1 MLTLNRTVL
10 DTFLKYFRCEVEQ
23 SNGHSKLPAHVNLP
37 VAMATK
43 FKRRGSDWALEGWD
57 PNVRRLSYKYTTL
70 IKGDYVWLDLKSGR
84 EFEVPIGAVVKLC
97 DSGQIQVVDDEGNE
111 HWISPQ
117 NATNIKP
124 MHPTSIHG
132 VEDMIRLGDLNE
144 AGILRNLLIRYRE
157 KLIYTYTGS
166 ILVAINP
173 YQLLPIYTADQ
184 IRLYTNKKIGE
195 MPPHIFAIADNCYFN
210 MQRNNRDQCCIISG
224 ESGAGK
230 TESTK
235 LILQFLAAISGQ
247 HSWIEQQVLEA
258 NPILEAFGNAKTI
271 RNDNSSRFGKYIDIH
286 FNKRGAIEGAK
297 IEQYLLEKSRVCR
310 QAQDERNYHIF
321 YCMLKGMTADEK
333 KKLGLS
339 KATDYTYLT
348 MGKCTVC
355 DGRDDMKEYSN
366 IRSAMKV
373 LMFTDKENWEISK
386 LLAAILHMGN
396 LRYEARTYD
405 NLDACEVV
413 HSPHLTTAATLLEVD
428 GKDLRNCLTS
438 RTLITRGETVS
449 TPLSMEQA
457 LDVRDAFV
465 KGIYGRL
472 FVWIVEKINAAIYK
486 PPSSQSKG
494 IRRSIGL
501 LDIFGFE
508 NFTVNSFEQLCI
520 NFANEN
526 LQQFFV
532 RHVFKLEQEEYNL
545 ENINWQHIEFTDNQD
560 ALDMIAIKPM
570 NIISLID
577 EESRFPKGT
586 DSTMLNKLNFQHKV
600 NTNYIPPKNN
610 YETQFGIQ
618 HFAGVVYY
626 ETKGFLEKNRDTLYG
641 DIIQLVHSSKNKFIK
656 QIFQADVAMVT
667 HTHKI
672 YSSMNKIII
681 CNKTNNGSG
690 MFSGG
695 AFSCPACFYTHLS
708 HFSLCV
714 CVCVCSLH
722 DHPASLQFLCGF
734 APASCL
740 HLPSS
745 TLPKGAETRKRS
757 PTLSSQFKRSLELL
771 MRTLSVC
778 QPFFVRCIKPNEYK
792 KPMLFD
798 RDLCVR
804 QLRYSGMMETI
815 RIRRAGYPIRY
826 TFVEFV
832 DRYRVLMP
840 GVKPAYKQ
848 EDLRGTCQRIAE
860 AVLGRDDDWQ
870 MGKTKIFL
878 KDHHD
883 MLLEIERDKA
893 ITDKVI
899 LIQKVVRGFKD
910 RSNFLRMRKSAVLIQ
925 KTWRGY
931 LCRKNYGAMRA
942 GFSRLQA
949 LVRSRKLCASYHVAR
964 QRITGFQGHCRGFLV
979 RRAFRHRLWAV
990 ITIQAY
996 TRGMIARRL
1005 YRRLRGEYRRRLEA
1019 EKMRLAEETK
1029 LRNQM
1034 SAKRAKA
1041 EAERK
1046 HQERLTQLAKEDAER
1061 EKKEKEEARR
1071 KKELVEQ
1078 MERARMEPVNDS
1090 DMVDKMFGFL
1100 GTTSSFPGQ
1109 EGQAPVGFE
1118 DLERTHR
1125 ELEEE
1130 DLDEA
1135 LPLPED
1141 DDEEDLSE
1149 YKFSKFAA
1157 TYFQGTTTHTYVRRP
1172 LKQPLLF
1179 HDDEGDQLAALAVWI
1194 TVLRFMGDL
1203 PEPKYHTAI
1212 SDGSEKIPVMTKIY
1226 ETLGKKTY
1234 KRELQALQGEGET
1247 PQSDSPRKNSLRHKL
1262 VSLTLKKKSKI
1273 TEEVTKRL
1281 NDGEYGL
1288 HGNSMLEDRPT
1299 SNLEKL
1305 HFIIGNGIL
1314 RPGLRDE
1321 IYCQICKQLS
1331 QNPSKSSHARGWI
1344 LISLCVGC
1352 FAPSDKFLK
1361 YLRNFISS
1369 GPPGYAPYC
1378 EERLRRTFVNGTR
1391 TQPPSWL
1398 ELQATKSKKPIMLP
1412 VTFMD
1417 GTTKTLLTDSATTA
1431 KELCNTLADKIS
1443 LQDRFGFSL
1452 YIALFDKVSSLGS
1465 GNDHVMDA
1473 VSQCEQYAKE
1483 QGAQERNAP
1492 WRLFFRKEIF
1502 TPWHCAADDTV
1513 ATNLIYQQTVR
1524 GVKFGEY
1531 RCDREDLAELASQQY
1546 YVDYGSEV
1554 LLERLLSL
1562 IPSYIPDREMSS
1574 SRTVEKWAHFIM
1586 AAHKK
1591 GIYTQKRFDPQ
1602 KVKEEVVDF
1611 ARHKWPLL
1619 FSRFYEAFKFSGPS
1633 LPKNDL
1639 IVAVNWTGVYFVDEQ
1654 EQVLL
1659 ELAFPEITA
1668 VSSSRG
1674 GKLQSQSFTL
1684 ATIKGEEYT
1693 FTSNNAEDI
1702 RDLVVTFL
1710 EGLRKR
1716 SKFVVALQ
1724 DSPNQNG
1731 EPSTFL
1737 SFQKGDLILLDQDTG
1752 EQVLNSGWAHGVNER
1767 TNQKGDFP
1775 ADSVYVLPTMT
1786 RPQQEIVALV
1796 TMTPDQ
1802 RQQSVR
1808 VSQLMLPEGE
1818 DSVKPY
1824 TLEEFSYD
1832 YFRPPPKHT
1841 LSRVMVT
1848 KNRGKDKLWSCTREP
1863 LKQPLLKKVIHH
1875 EDLAQEACMA
1885 FIAVMKYMGDYP
1897 SKRTRSVNELTDQI
1911 FEGSLKAEPL
1921 KDEIFC
1927 QIIKQLT
1934 DNHVKYSEEKGWELL
1949 WLCTG
1954 LFPPSNIL
1962 LPHIQRFL
1970 QSKRQHPLSADC
1982 MHRLHKALRN
1992 GSRKYPPHLVEV
2004 EAIQHKTTQI
2014 FHKVYFPDD
2023 TDEAFEVESSTKA
2036 KDFCQ
2041 NISTRLLLKSHEGFS
2056 LFVKISDKVISVP
2069 EGDFFFDFVRHLT
2082 DWIKKSRPAKDGMVP
2097 SLTYQVFFMKKL
2109 WTSTVP
2115 GKDSFA
2121 DSIFHYYQE
2130 LPKYLRGYHKCSRDE
2145 VFQLAALIY
2154 RVKFED
2160 DKSHFPT
2167 IPKMLRE
2174 LVPHDLI
2181 RQMSPDD
2188 WKRSV
2193 VAFFNKQAGKS
2204 REEAKLMFLKIIYKW
2219 QTFGSA
2225 FFEVKQTTEP
2235 NYPEILLIAINKHG
2249 VSLIDPKTKDILITH
2264 PFTKISNWSSG
2275 NTYFH
2280 ITIGNLV
2287 RGSKLLCET
2296 SLGYKMD
2303 DLLTSYISQM
2313 LTTMNKQR
2321 SGRGLNK

>member
-1 MLTLNRTVL
+1 VL
-10 DTFLKYFRCEVEQ
+10 FLVQ
-23 SNGHSKLPAHVNLP
+23 
-37 VAMATK
+37 
-43 FKRRGSDWALEGWD
+43 
-57 PNVRRLSYKYTTL
+57 
-70 IKGDYVWLDLKSGR
+70 GDYVWMDLKTGR
-84 EFEVPIGAVVKLC
+84 EFDVPIGAVVKLC

-117 NATNIKP
+117 SASHIKP

-157 KLIYTYTGS
+157 HLIYTYTGS
-166 ILVAINP
+166 ILVAVNP
-173 YQLLPIYTADQ
+173 YQLLPIYSPEQ

-210 MQRNNRDQCCIISG
+210 MQRNNKDQCCIISG

-310 QAQDERNYHIF
+310 QAQDERNYHVF
-321 YCMLKGMTADEK
+321 YCMLRGMTMEQK
-333 KKLGLS
+333 KKLGLG
-339 KATDYTYLT
+339 KATDYNYLA
-348 MGKCTVC
+348 MGNCTTC
-355 DGRDDMKEYSN
+355 DGRDDSKEYAN

-373 LMFTDKENWEISK
+373 LMFTDTENWEISK

-396 LRYEARTYD
+396 LQYEARTYD

-413 HSPHLTTAATLLEVD
+413 QSASLITAASLLEVD
-428 GKDLRNCLTS
+428 PQDVMNCLTS
-438 RTLITRGETVS
+438 RTIITRGETVS

-472 FVWIVEKINAAIYK
+472 FVWIVEKINAAIYR
-486 PPSSQSKG
+486 PPSQELKS

-577 EESRFPKGT
+577 EESKFPKGT
-586 DSTMLNKLNFQHKV
+586 DATMLHKLNSQHKL

-610 YETQFGIQ
+610 YETQFGIN
-618 HFAGVVYY
+618 HFAGIVYY
-626 ETKGFLEKNRDTLYG
+626 ETKGFLEKNRDTLHG

-656 QIFQADVAMVT
+656 QIFQADVAM
-667 HTHKI
+667 
-672 YSSMNKIII
+672 
-681 CNKTNNGSG
+681 
-690 MFSGG
+690 
-695 AFSCPACFYTHLS
+695 
-708 HFSLCV
+708 
-714 CVCVCSLH
+714 
-722 DHPASLQFLCGF
+722 
-734 APASCL
+734 
-740 HLPSS
+740 
-745 TLPKGAETRKRS
+745 GAETRKRS

-798 RDLCVR
+798 RELCVR

-848 EDLRGTCQRIAE
+848 GDLRGTCQRIAE
-860 AVLGRDDDWQ
+860 AVLGKDDDWQ
-870 MGKTKIFL
+870 IGKTKIFL

-910 RSNFLRMRKSAVLIQ
+910 RSNFLKVRNSVLMIQ
-925 KTWRGY
+925 RYWRGHN
-931 LCRKNYGAMRA
+931 CRKNYGAMRI
-942 GFSRLQA
+942 GFLRLQA
-949 LVRSRKLCASYHVAR
+949 LYRSRKLHKQYHMAR
-964 QRITGFQGHCRGFLV
+964 RRIIEFQARCRGYLV

-990 ITIQAY
+990 LTVQAY
-996 TRGMIARRL
+996 ARGMIARRL
-1005 YRRLRGEYRRRLEA
+1005 YKRLRGEYHRRLEA
-1019 EKMRLAEETK
+1019 EKLRLAEEER
-1029 LRNQM
+1029 LRKEM
-1034 SAKRAKA
+1034 SAKKAKE
-1041 EAERK
+1041 EAEKK
-1046 HQERLTQLAKEDAER
+1046 HQVRLAQLAREDAER
-1061 EKKEKEEARR
+1061 EVKEKEEARR
-1071 KKELVEQ
+1071 KKELLEK
-1078 MERARMEPVNDS
+1078 MEKARNEPVNDS

-1100 GTTSSFPGQ
+1100 GTTSSLPGQ
-1109 EGQAPVGFE
+1109 EGQAPNGFE
-1118 DLERTHR
+1118 DLERAQK

-1130 DLDEA
+1130 DLDAA
-1135 LPLPED
+1135 LPLPEEE
-1141 DDEEDLSE
+1141 EEDLSE
-1149 YKFSKFAA
+1149 YKFAKFAA
-1157 TYFQGTTTHTYVRRP
+1157 TYFQGTTTHTYIRRP
-1172 LKQPLLF
+1172 LKQPLLY
-1179 HDDEGDQLAALAVWI
+1179 HEDEGDQLAALAVWI
-1194 TVLRFMGDL
+1194 TILRFMGDL
-1203 PEPKYHTAI
+1203 PEPKYHTAM
-1212 SDGSEKIPVMTKIY
+1212 SDGGEKIPVMTKIY

-1234 KRELQALQGEGET
+1234 KKELQALQGEGEST
-1247 PQSDSPRKNSLRHKL
+1247 HIDGHKKNSVRHKL
-1262 VSLTLKKKSKI
+1262 VSLTLKKKSKL

-1281 NDGEYGL
+1281 HDGESTL
-1288 HGNSMLEDRPT
+1288 QGNSMLEDRPT

-1314 RPGLRDE
+1314 RPALRDE
-1321 IYCQICKQLS
+1321 IYCQICKQLT

-1344 LISLCVGC
+1344 LMSLCVGC
-1352 FAPSDKFLK
+1352 FAPSEKFVK
-1361 YLRNFISS
+1361 YLRNFING

-1378 EERLRRTFVNGTR
+1378 EERLRRTFANGTR

-1431 KELCNTLADKIS
+1431 KELCNSLADKIS
-1443 LQDRFGFSL
+1443 LKDRFGFSL

-1502 TPWHCAADDTV
+1502 TPWHNPNEDNV
-1513 ATNLIYQQTVR
+1513 ATNLIYQQIVR

-1531 RCDREDLAELASQQY
+1531 RCDKEEDLAELASQQY
-1546 YVDYGSEV
+1546 YVDYGSEMV
-1554 LLERLLSL
+1554 LERLLNL
-1562 IPSYIPDREMSS
+1562 IPSYIPDREITASK
-1574 SRTVEKWAHFIM
+1574 TVEKWAQLII

-1591 GIYTQKRFDPQ
+1591 GIYTQKRTDPK

-1611 ARHKWPLL
+1611 ARFKWPLL

-1633 LPKNDL
+1633 LPKNDV

-1659 ELAFPEITA
+1659 ELSFPEITA

-1674 GKLQSQSFTL
+1674 GKLQGQSFTL
-1684 ATIKGEEYT
+1684 ATIKGDEYT

-1716 SKFVVALQ
+1716 SKYVVTLQ
-1724 DSPNQNG
+1724 DNPNPVG
-1731 EPSTFL
+1731 EESGFL
-1737 SFQKGDLILLDQDTG
+1737 SFLKGDLIVLDQDTG
-1752 EQVLNSGWAHGVNER
+1752 EHVMNSGWANGFNER
-1767 TNQKGDFP
+1767 TKQRGDFP
-1775 ADSVYVLPTMT
+1775 TDSVYVLPTVTM
-1786 RPQQEIVALV
+1786 PPLEIVALV

-1802 RQQSVR
+1802 RQDVIR
-1808 VSQLMLPEGE
+1808 TSQLAIS
-1818 DSVKPY
+1818 DSEERVKPY

-1841 LSRVMVT
+1841 LSRVMIT
-1848 KNRGKDKLWSCTREP
+1848 KSRGKDKLWCYTREP
-1863 LKQPLLKKVIHH
+1863 IKQPLLKKILGS
-1875 EDLAQEACMA
+1875 EELSQEACMA
-1885 FIAVMKYMGDYP
+1885 FIDILYMGDYP

-1911 FEGSLKAEPL
+1911 FEGALKAEPL
-1921 KDEIFC
+1921 KDEIYC
-1927 QIIKQLT
+1927 QTLKQLT
-1934 DNHVKYSEEKGWELL
+1934 DNHIKYSEEKGWELL

-1962 LPHIQRFL
+1962 LPHVQRFL
-1970 QSKRQHPLSADC
+1970 QSRKHHPLAADC
-1982 MHRLHKALRN
+1982 IQRLQKALRN

-2041 NISTRLLLKSHEGFS
+2041 NISNRLLLKSSEGFS

-2082 DWIKKSRPAKDGMVP
+2082 DWIKKARPAKDGIVP

-2109 WTSTVP
+2109 WTNTTP
-2115 GKDSFA
+2115 GKDSMA

-2130 LPKYLRGYHKCSRDE
+2130 LPKYLRGYHKCTREE
-2145 VFQLAALIY
+2145 VLQLAALIY

-2160 DKSHFPT
+2160 DKSYFPS
-2167 IPKMLRE
+2167 IPKLLKE
-2174 LVPHDLI
+2174 LVPQDLI
-2181 RQMSPDD
+2181 RQLSPDD
-2188 WKRSV
+2188 WKRSI
-2193 VAFFNKQAGKS
+2193 VAYYNKHAGKT
-2204 REEAKLMFLKIIYKW
+2204 REEAKLAFLKIIFKW
-2219 QTFGSA
+2219 PTFGSA

-2313 LTTMNKQR
+2313 LTAMSKQR
-2321 SGRGLNK
+2321 SAKGSK

>member
-1 MLTLNRTVL
+1 
-10 DTFLKYFRCEVEQ
+10 
-23 SNGHSKLPAHVNLP
+23 
-37 VAMATK
+37 MAV
-43 FKRRGSDWALEGWD
+43 RINPIGSDWPLEGWD
-57 PNVRRLSYKYTTL
+57 PNIRRLSYRYNTL
-70 IKGDYVWLDLKSGR
+70 IQGDYVWLDLKTGR

-97 DSGQIQVVDDEGNE
+97 DSGQIQVLDDEGNE

-166 ILVAINP
+166 ILVAVNP

-310 QAQDERNYHIF
+310 QAYDERNYHIF

-348 MGKCTVC
+348 IGKCTVC
-355 DGRDDMKEYSN
+355 DGRDDLKEYSN
-366 IRSAMKV
+366 IQSAMKV
-373 LMFTDKENWEISK
+373 LMFTEKENWEISK

-413 HSPHLTTAATLLEVD
+413 RCPHLTTAATLLEVD
-428 GKDLRNCLTS
+428 CKDLMNCLTS

-486 PPSSQSKG
+486 PTSSQPKAL
-494 IRRSIGL
+494 RRSIGL

-508 NFTVNSFEQLCI
+508 NFTINSFEQLCI

-577 EESRFPKGT
+577 EESKFPKGT
-586 DSTMLNKLNFQHKV
+586 DTTMLNKLNFQHKL

-626 ETKGFLEKNRDTLYG
+626 ETRGFLEKNRDTLYG

-656 QIFQADVAMVT
+656 QIFQADVAM
-667 HTHKI
+667 
-672 YSSMNKIII
+672 
-681 CNKTNNGSG
+681 
-690 MFSGG
+690 
-695 AFSCPACFYTHLS
+695 
-708 HFSLCV
+708 
-714 CVCVCSLH
+714 
-722 DHPASLQFLCGF
+722 FLCGYPPG
-734 APASCL
+734 ATAL
-740 HLPSS
+740 
-745 TLPKGAETRKRS
+745 TKGAETRKRS

-798 RDLCVR
+798 RELCVR

-860 AVLGRDDDWQ
+860 AVLGKDDDWQ

-910 RSNFLRMRKSAVLIQ
+910 RSNFLRMRKSALLIQ

-931 LCRKNYGAMRA
+931 LCRKSYGAMRA

-964 QRITGFQGHCRGFLV
+964 QRITGFQGRCRGFLV

-1005 YRRLRGEYRRRLEA
+1005 YKRLKGEYRRRLEA

-1046 HQERLTQLAKEDAER
+1046 HQERLAQLAKEDAER
-1061 EKKEKEEARR
+1061 EKKEKEEARK

-1078 MERARMEPVNDS
+1078 MEKARLEPVNDS

-1100 GTTSSFPGQ
+1100 GTTNSLPGQ
-1109 EGQAPVGFE
+1109 EGQAPAGFE
-1118 DLERTHR
+1118 DLEHSHR
-1125 ELEEE
+1125 ELVEE

-1141 DDEEDLSE
+1141 DEEEDLSE
-1149 YKFSKFAA
+1149 YKFAKYAA

-1179 HDDEGDQLAALAVWI
+1179 HEDEGDQLAALAVWI

-1226 ETLGKKTY
+1226 ETLGKKTH

-1247 PQSDSPRKNSLRHKL
+1247 TPPESLKKNSVRHKL

-1314 RPGLRDE
+1314 RPTLRDE

-1344 LISLCVGC
+1344 LVSLCVGC
-1352 FAPSDKFLK
+1352 FAPSDKFVK
-1361 YLRNFISS
+1361 YLRNFIRS
-1369 GPPGYAPYC
+1369 GPPGYSPYC

-1431 KELCNTLADKIS
+1431 KELCNALSDKIN
-1443 LQDRFGFSL
+1443 LKDRFGFSL

-1502 TPWHCAADDTV
+1502 TPWHSPAEDQV
-1513 ATNLIYQQTVR
+1513 ATNLIYQQIVR

-1531 RCDREDLAELASQQY
+1531 RCDRDDLAELASQQY
-1546 YVDYGSEV
+1546 YVDYGSEI
-1554 LLERLLSL
+1554 LPDRLLSL
-1562 IPSYIPDREMSS
+1562 IPSYVPDREIGTSK
-1574 SRTVEKWAHFIM
+1574 TVEKWAHFIM

-1591 GIYTQKRFDPQ
+1591 GIYTQKRFDSQ

-1619 FSRFYEAFKFSGPS
+1619 FSRFYEALRFSGPS

-1659 ELAFPEITA
+1659 ELSFPEIMA

-1674 GKLQSQSFTL
+1674 GKLQGQSFTL
-1684 ATIKGEEYT
+1684 ATIKGEEFT

-1710 EGLRKR
+1710 EGLRQR

-1724 DSPNQNG
+1724 DSSNAAG
-1731 EPSTFL
+1731 EESTFL
-1737 SFQKGDLILLDQDTG
+1737 SFRKGDLIILDQDTG
-1752 EQVLNSGWAHGVNER
+1752 EQVLNSGWAHGINER
-1767 TNQKGDFP
+1767 TNQRGDFP
-1775 ADSVYVLPTMT
+1775 ADSVYVLPSMT
-1786 RPQQEIVALV
+1786 RPQPEVVALV

-1802 RQQSVR
+1802 RQESVR
-1808 VSQLMLPEGE
+1808 VSQIILPET
-1818 DSVKPY
+1818 DDRQKPY

-1848 KNRGKDKLWSCTREP
+1848 KNRGKDKMWSCTREP
-1863 LKQPLLKKVIHH
+1863 LKLPLLKKVVGH
-1875 EDLAQEACMA
+1875 EELAQEACMA
-1885 FIAVMKYMGDYP
+1885 FIAMMKYMGDYP

-1911 FEGSLKAEPL
+1911 FEGALKAEPL
-1921 KDEIFC
+1921 KDEIYC

-1954 LFPPSNIL
+1954 LFPPSNVL

-1970 QSKRQHPLSADC
+1970 QSKKHHPLSGDC
-1982 MHRLHKALRN
+1982 MQRLHKALRN

-2041 NISTRLLLKSHEGFS
+2041 NISTRLLLKSSEGFS
-2056 LFVKISDKVISVP
+2056 LFVKISEKVISVP

-2082 DWIKKSRPAKDGMVP
+2082 DWIKKSRPAKDGIIP

-2130 LPKYLRGYHKCSRDE
+2130 LPKYLRGYHKCSREE
-2145 VFQLAALIY
+2145 VFHLAALIF
-2154 RVKFED
+2154 RVKFD
-2160 DKSHFPT
+2160 DNKSHFPS

-2174 LVPHDLI
+2174 LVPQDLI

-2188 WKRSV
+2188 WRRSII
-2193 VAFFNKQAGKS
+2193 AYFNKQPGKS

-2219 QTFGSA
+2219 PTFGSA

-2235 NYPEILLIAINKHG
+2235 NFPEILLIAINKHG
-2249 VSLIDPKTKDILITH
+2249 VSLIDPKTKDILTTH
-2264 PFTKISNWSSG
+2264 SFTKISNWSSG

-2313 LTTMNKQR
+2313 LTNMNKQR
-2321 SGRGLNK
+2321 SGRGHSK

>member
-1 MLTLNRTVL
+1 M
-10 DTFLKYFRCEVEQ
+10 Y
-23 SNGHSKLPAHVNLP
+23 
-37 VAMATK
+37 
-43 FKRRGSDWALEGWD
+43 KRREYVELYEKDLAKWALLR
-57 PNVRRLSYKYTTL
+57 NVNTVMKQSTL
-70 IKGDYVWLDLKSGR
+70 LPGDYVWLDLKTGR
-84 EFEVPIGAVVKLC
+84 EFEVSVGAVVKLC
-97 DSGQIQVVDDEGNE
+97 DSGQIQVLDDEGNE

-166 ILVAINP
+166 ILVAVNP

-310 QAQDERNYHIF
+310 QARDERNYHVF

-348 MGKCTVC
+348 IGKCTVC
-355 DGRDDMKEYSN
+355 DGRDDLKEYSN

-413 HSPHLTTAATLLEVD
+413 RSTHLTTAATLLEVD
-428 GKDLRNCLTS
+428 GKDLMNCVTS

-486 PPSSQSKG
+486 PTSSQPKHL
-494 IRRSIGL
+494 RRSIGL

-508 NFTVNSFEQLCI
+508 NFMVNSFEQLCI

-545 ENINWQHIEFTDNQD
+545 EHINWQHIEFTDNQD

-577 EESRFPKGT
+577 EESRFPRGT
-586 DSTMLNKLNFQHKV
+586 DTTMLNKLNFQHKV
-600 NTNYIPPKNN
+600 NTYYIPPKNN
-610 YETQFGIQ
+610 HETQFGIQ

-626 ETKGFLEKNRDTLYG
+626 ETRGFLEKNRDTLYG

-656 QIFQADVAMVT
+656 QIFQADVAM
-667 HTHKI
+667 
-672 YSSMNKIII
+672 
-681 CNKTNNGSG
+681 
-690 MFSGG
+690 
-695 AFSCPACFYTHLS
+695 
-708 HFSLCV
+708 
-714 CVCVCSLH
+714 
-722 DHPASLQFLCGF
+722 
-734 APASCL
+734 
-740 HLPSS
+740 
-745 TLPKGAETRKRS
+745 GAETRKRS

-798 RDLCVR
+798 RELCVR

-848 EDLRGTCQRIAE
+848 EDLRGTCQRIAV

-910 RSNFLRMRKSAVLIQ
+910 RSNFLKMRKSAVLIQ

-931 LCRKNYGAMRA
+931 HCRKNYGAMRA

-964 QRITGFQGHCRGFLV
+964 QRITGFQGRCRGFLV

-990 ITIQAY
+990 ITVQAY

-1005 YRRLRGEYRRRLEA
+1005 YKRLKGEYRRRLEA
-1019 EKMRLAEETK
+1019 EKMRLSEETK

-1034 SAKRAKA
+1034 SAKKAKA

-1046 HQERLTQLAKEDAER
+1046 HQERLSQLAKEDAER
-1061 EKKEKEEARR
+1061 EKKEKEEVRR
-1071 KKELVEQ
+1071 KKEMVEQ
-1078 MERARMEPVNDS
+1078 MEKARLEPVNDS

-1100 GTTSSFPGQ
+1100 GTTTSLPGQ
-1109 EGQAPVGFE
+1109 EGQAPAGFE
-1118 DLERTHR
+1118 DLERTHHHQ

-1141 DDEEDLSE
+1141 DEEEDLSE
-1149 YKFSKFAA
+1149 YKFAKYAA

-1247 PQSDSPRKNSLRHKL
+1247 PPSDSHKKNSVRHKL

-1314 RPGLRDE
+1314 RPALRDE

-1352 FAPSDKFLK
+1352 FAPSDKFVK
-1361 YLRNFISS
+1361 YLRNFINS

-1431 KELCNTLADKIS
+1431 KELCCALSDKIN

-1502 TPWHCAADDTV
+1502 TPWHNPADDQV

-1531 RCDREDLAELASQQY
+1531 RCDRDDLAELASQQY
-1546 YVDYGSEV
+1546 YVDYGSEI

-1562 IPSYIPDREMSS
+1562 IPSYIPDREIST

-1611 ARHKWPLL
+1611 SRHKWPLL

-1659 ELAFPEITA
+1659 ELSFPEITA
-1668 VSSSRG
+1668 VSSSSG

-1724 DSPNQNG
+1724 DNPNPTG
-1731 EPSTFL
+1731 EESTFL
-1737 SFQKGDLILLDQDTG
+1737 SFMKGDLILLDQDTG

-1767 TNQKGDFP
+1767 TNQRGDFP
-1775 ADSVYVLPTMT
+1775 ADCVYVLPTVT
-1786 RPQQEIVALV
+1786 RPQPEIVALV

-1802 RQQSVR
+1802 RQESVR
-1808 VSQLMLPEGE
+1808 VSQLVLPEG
-1818 DSVKPY
+1818 DDRMKPY

-1848 KNRGKDKLWSCTREP
+1848 KNRGKDKMWSCTREP
-1863 LKQPLLKKVIHH
+1863 LKLALLKKVVNH
-1875 EDLAQEACMA
+1875 EELSQDACMS
-1885 FIAVMKYMGDYP
+1885 FIAMMKYMGDYP

-1911 FEGSLKAEPL
+1911 FEGALKAEPV
-1921 KDEIFC
+1921 KDEIYC

-1954 LFPPSNIL
+1954 LFPPSNVL

-1970 QSKRQHPLSADC
+1970 QSKKHHPLAGDC
-1982 MHRLHKALRN
+1982 MQRLHKALRN
-1992 GSRKYPPHLVEV
+1992 GARKYPPHLVEV

-2041 NISTRLLLKSHEGFS
+2041 NISTRLLLKSPEGFS

-2082 DWIKKSRPAKDGMVP
+2082 DWIKKSRPAKEGIVP

-2109 WTSTVP
+2109 WTNTVP

-2130 LPKYLRGYHKCSRDE
+2130 LPKYLRGYHKCSREE

-2174 LVPHDLI
+2174 LVPQDLI

-2188 WKRSV
+2188 WKRSL
-2193 VAFFNKQAGKS
+2193 VAYFNKQAGKS

-2219 QTFGSA
+2219 PTFGSA

-2235 NYPEILLIAINKHG
+2235 NFPEILLIAINKHG

-2321 SGRGLNK
+2321 SGRGHSK